1 MNITPEILKA
11 VRVDINDALVAI
23 SAKYAITLHAGN
35 ATYTENHMTMK
46 IDGVRV
52 GGLSKDAERYNSASA
67 AFLKLPPLG
76 SDFKH
81 KGATYKTTGLNSTGS
96 KVLCERDN
104 GQRYQFPVDFFN
116 TIRGA

>member
-52 GGLSKDAERYNSASA
+52 GGLSKDAERYNGA

-76 SDFKH
+76 TEFKH
-81 KGATYKTTGLNSTGS
+81 KSAMFKTTGLNSTGS
-96 KVLCERDN
+96 KVLCDRAD
-104 GQRYQFPVDFFN
+104 GQHFAFPVDSLL
-116 TIRGA
+116 ALCKVA